1 MEVIM
6 YFSVILFA
14 GYVAGRIISLFMLP
28 VVTGYLVVGIIIGPY
43 CLDIIPDQAI
53 HSMEL
58 IEHIALSFIAFFIGS
73 EFEKSQIKG
82 LGSSVLII
90 AVVQALGTV
99 VLVFVTMRYIFN
111 QPLSFS
117 LLIGA
122 ISAATAP
129 AAVLMVIKEYRAKG
143 PLTRTLLSVVALDDV
158 ICVIVFGIIVS
169 LATALN
175 GGAHFS
181 IGSISGPLVDISG
194 SVLLGLLAASITY
207 IFVTGVAKTNEDI
220 LTIVLAVLIGT
231 TAVAYRLG
239 LSYILTDMV
248 FGAVTANTNRRVTR
262 VFSITEPITQPIY
275 VAFFALAGLTLQ
287 LDIMPQVG
295 LIGAGYVLARAAGK
309 MAGCYFGAR
318 LGKASDNVQ
327 RYLGLGMLPQ
337 AGVAIG
343 LALTV
348 RQRFPDIGLKLSTIV
363 MAGVVFYEI
372 LGPLFAKLAIQK
384 SGETNQKG

>member
-6 YFSVILFA
+6 YFSIILFA
-14 GYVAGRIISLFMLP
+14 GYVAGRVISLFNLP
-28 VVTGYLVVGIIIGPY
+28 VVTGYLVVGILIGPY
-43 CLDIIPDQAI
+43 CLDIVPDQAI
-53 HSMEL
+53 HSLEL

-73 EFEKSQIKG
+73 EFEKSQLMG
-82 LGSSVLII
+82 LGSSVFII

-99 VLVFVTMRYIFN
+99 ALVFITMRYIFL

-169 LATALN
+169 LVTALN
-175 GGAHFS
+175 GGEGLS
-181 IGSISGPLVDISG
+181 VGSVSEPLVDIFG
-194 SVLLGLLAASITY
+194 SVLLGLLAAAVTY
-207 IFVTGVAKTNEDI
+207 IFVIGVAKTNEDI
-220 LTIVLAVLIGT
+220 LTIILAVLIGT
-231 TAVAYRLG
+231 TAAAYRLG
-239 LSYILTDMV
+239 LSYILTDMF
-248 FGAVTANTNRRVTR
+248 FGAVIANTNRRVTK
-262 VFSITEPITQPIY
+262 VFSIIEPITQPIY
-275 VAFFALAGLTLQ
+275 VAFFTLAGLTLQ
-287 LDIMPQVG
+287 LDILPQVG
-295 LIGAGYVLARAAGK
+295 LVGAGYVLARAAGK

-318 LGKASDNVQ
+318 LGNAPGNVK

-348 RQRFPDIGLKLSTIV
+348 RQMFPDIGLKLSTIV

-384 SGETNQKG
+384 SGETNKRG

>member
-1 MEVIM
+1 M
-6 YFSVILFA
+6 YFSIILFA
-14 GYVAGRIISLFMLP
+14 GYVAGRVISLFKLP
-28 VVTGYLVVGIIIGPY
+28 VVTGYLVVGILIGPY
-43 CLDIIPDQAI
+43 VLDIIPDEAI

-73 EFEKSQIKG
+73 EFEKSQVMS
-82 LGSSVLII
+82 LGSSVFII
-90 AVVQALGTV
+90 AVVQALAAV
-99 VLVFVTMRYIFN
+99 VLVFITMRYIFL

-158 ICVIVFGIIVS
+158 ICVIIFGIIVS
-169 LATALN
+169 LVTALN
-175 GGAHFS
+175 GEGSFS
-181 IGSISGPLVDISG
+181 AGSVSKPLVEIFG
-194 SVLLGLLAASITY
+194 SVLLGLLAAVVTY

-220 LTIVLAVLIGT
+220 LTIILAVLIGT

-239 LSYILTDMV
+239 LSYILTDMF
-248 FGAVTANTNRRVTR
+248 FGAVIANTNRRVTK
-262 VFSITEPITQPIY
+262 VFRITEPITQPIY
-275 VAFFALAGLTLQ
+275 VAFFTLAGLTLQ
-287 LDIMPQVG
+287 LDILPKVG

-318 LGKASDNVQ
+318 LGKAPGNVQ
-327 RYLGLGMLPQ
+327 KYLGLGMLPQ

-348 RQRFPDIGLKLSTIV
+348 RQRFPGIGLELSAIV
-363 MAGVVFYEI
+363 MAGVIFYEI

-384 SGETNQKG
+384 SGETNKRG

>member
-1 MEVIM
+1 VEVIM

-14 GYVAGRIISLFMLP
+14 GYAAGRIISLFKLP
-28 VVTGYLVVGIIIGPY
+28 AVTGYLVIGIIIGPY
-43 CLDIIPDQAI
+43 CLDIIPDQAV

-82 LGSSVLII
+82 LGRPVLII
-90 AVVQALGTV
+90 AVIQALVTV
-99 VLVFVTMRYIFN
+99 VLVFITMKYMFN

-143 PLTRTLLSVVALDDV
+143 PLTKTLLSVVALDDV

-169 LATALN
+169 LVTALN

-194 SVLLGLLAASITY
+194 SVLLGLLAAAITY
-207 IFVTGVAKTNEDI
+207 IFIMGMSKTGEDI
-220 LTIVLAVLIGT
+220 LTIILAVLIGT

-248 FGAVTANTNRRVTR
+248 FGAAVANTNRRVTK
-262 VFSITEPITQPIY
+262 VFSIIEPITQPIY
-275 VAFFALAGLTLQ
+275 VAFFTLAGLTLR
-287 LDIMPQVG
+287 LGILPQVG
-295 LIGAGYVLARAAGK
+295 LVGAGYVLARAAGK
-309 MAGCYFGAR
+309 MAGCYFGAK
-318 LGKASDNVQ
+318 LGKAPGNVQ

-348 RQRFPDIGLKLSTIV
+348 RQRFPGIGLELSTIV

-372 LGPLFAKLAIQK
+372 LGPLFAKLAVQK
-384 SGETNQKG
+384 SGETY

>member
-1 MEVIM
+1 M

-14 GYVAGRIISLFMLP
+14 GYAAGRIISLFKLP
-28 VVTGYLVVGIIIGPY
+28 AVTGYLVIGIIIGPY
-43 CLDIIPDQAI
+43 CLDIIPDQAV

-82 LGSSVLII
+82 LGRPVLII
-90 AVVQALGTV
+90 AVIQALVTV
-99 VLVFVTMRYIFN
+99 VLVFITMKYMFN

-143 PLTRTLLSVVALDDV
+143 PLTKTLLSVVALDDV

-169 LATALN
+169 LVTALN

-194 SVLLGLLAASITY
+194 SVLLGLLAAAITY
-207 IFVTGVAKTNEDI
+207 IFIMGMSKTGEDI
-220 LTIVLAVLIGT
+220 LTIILAVLIGT

-248 FGAVTANTNRRVTR
+248 FGAAVANTNRRVTK
-262 VFSITEPITQPIY
+262 VFSIIEPITQPIY
-275 VAFFALAGLTLQ
+275 VAFFTLAGLTLR
-287 LDIMPQVG
+287 LGILPQVG
-295 LIGAGYVLARAAGK
+295 LVGAGYVLARAAGK
-309 MAGCYFGAR
+309 MAGCYFGAK
-318 LGKASDNVQ
+318 LGKAPGNVQ

-348 RQRFPDIGLKLSTIV
+348 RQRFPGIGLELSTIV

-372 LGPLFAKLAIQK
+372 LGPLFAKLAVQK
-384 SGETNQKG
+384 SGETY

>member
-6 YFSVILFA
+6 YFSIILFA
-14 GYVAGRIISLFMLP
+14 GYVAGRVISLFNLP
-28 VVTGYLVVGIIIGPY
+28 VVTGYLVVGILIGPY
-43 CLDIIPDQAI
+43 CLDIVPDQAI
-53 HSMEL
+53 HSLEL

-73 EFEKSQIKG
+73 EFEKSQVMS
-82 LGSSVLII
+82 LGSSVFII
-90 AVVQALGTV
+90 AVVQALAAV
-99 VLVFVTMRYIFN
+99 VLVFITMRYIFL

-169 LATALN
+169 LVTALN
-175 GGAHFS
+175 GGEGLS
-181 IGSISGPLVDISG
+181 VGSVSEPLVDIFG
-194 SVLLGLLAASITY
+194 SVLLGLLAAAVTY
-207 IFVTGVAKTNEDI
+207 IFVIGVAKTNEDI
-220 LTIVLAVLIGT
+220 LTIILAVLIGT
-231 TAVAYRLG
+231 TAAAYRLG
-239 LSYILTDMV
+239 LSYILTDMF
-248 FGAVTANTNRRVTR
+248 FGAVIANTNRRVTK
-262 VFSITEPITQPIY
+262 VFSIIEPITQPIY
-275 VAFFALAGLTLQ
+275 VAFFTLAGLTLQ
-287 LDIMPQVG
+287 LDILPQVG
-295 LIGAGYVLARAAGK
+295 LVGAGYVLARAAGK

-318 LGKASDNVQ
+318 LGKAPDNVQ

-363 MAGVVFYEI
+363 MAGVVFYEV

-384 SGETNQKG
+384 SGEINKRG

>member
-6 YFSVILFA
+6 YFSIILFA
-14 GYVAGRIISLFMLP
+14 GYVAGRVISLFNLP
-28 VVTGYLVVGIIIGPY
+28 VVTGYLVVGILIGPY
-43 CLDIIPDQAI
+43 CLDIVPDQAI
-53 HSMEL
+53 HSLEL

-73 EFEKSQIKG
+73 EFEKSQLMG
-82 LGSSVLII
+82 LGSSVFII

-99 VLVFVTMRYIFN
+99 ALVFITMRYIFL

-169 LATALN
+169 LVTALN
-175 GGAHFS
+175 GGEGLS
-181 IGSISGPLVDISG
+181 VGSVSEPLVDIFG
-194 SVLLGLLAASITY
+194 SVLLGLLAAAVTY
-207 IFVTGVAKTNEDI
+207 IFVIGVAKTNEDI
-220 LTIVLAVLIGT
+220 LTIILAVLIGT
-231 TAVAYRLG
+231 TAAAYRLG
-239 LSYILTDMV
+239 LSYILTDMF
-248 FGAVTANTNRRVTR
+248 FGAVIANTNRRVTK
-262 VFSITEPITQPIY
+262 VFSIIEPITQPIY
-275 VAFFALAGLTLQ
+275 VAFFTLAGLTLQ
-287 LDIMPQVG
+287 LDILPQVG
-295 LIGAGYVLARAAGK
+295 LVGAGYVLARAAGK

-318 LGKASDNVQ
+318 LGNAPGNVK

-348 RQRFPDIGLKLSTIV
+348 RQRFPDIGLRLSTIV

-384 SGETNQKG
+384 SGETNKRG